1 MTIINI
7 AKIALSSVIQTV
19 SNGKWIKSHPTML
32 EAAEAPVKKE
42 HDLQIRETRKTSGE
56 KPLSDVEVIRRKE
69 ANVTKKK
76 RRQG

>member
-1 MTIINI
+1 MNQVTS
-7 AKIALSSVIQTV
+7 K
-19 SNGKWIKSHPTML
+19 

-42 HDLQIRETRKTSGE
+42 DDLQIRETRTTSGG

>member
-1 MTIINI
+1 
-7 AKIALSSVIQTV
+7 
-19 SNGKWIKSHPTML
+19 ML

-42 HDLQIRETRKTSGE
+42 HDLQILETRKTSGE